1 MTEPSFRWRAAGAGS
16 QESLLIIAK
25 IQLECEYHGGGL
37 LVLLAGAAPPP
48 PRPRQVFSGNCVL

>member
-1 MTEPSFRWRAAGAGS
+1 MTEPSFRWQAAGAGS

-37 LVLLAGAAPPP
+37 LLVQAGAGAAPPP
-48 PRPRQVFSGNCVL
+48 PPPRF